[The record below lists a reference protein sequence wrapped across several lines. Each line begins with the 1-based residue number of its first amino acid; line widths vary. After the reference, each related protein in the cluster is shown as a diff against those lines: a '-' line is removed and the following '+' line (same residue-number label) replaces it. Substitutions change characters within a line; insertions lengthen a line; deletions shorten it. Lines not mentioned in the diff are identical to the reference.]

1 MSGDRQASLIGMDLP
16 GSNLL
21 PTLGPGGMEPGDQLQ
36 LIAKYRTF
44 FDEGAAQA
52 PAPTGSVSYIPTWR
66 RRRR

>member
-1 MSGDRQASLIGMDLP
+1 MSGDRLASLIGMDLP